1 MNDKIV
7 DSAEELE
14 NRENTST
21 MADEHQPSRK
31 RVSDDYENNA
41 TGNDD
46 DYYGENVN
54 ENGGQ
59 EKADEGQKNENGGQ
73 KQEEEGQKNEDGRQK
88 KEEGGQKKEKVEG
101 SDRII

>member
-31 RVSDDYENNA
+31 RVSDDYDNNA

-46 DYYGENVN
+46 DYYGENVT
-54 ENGGQ
+54 GRRRIG
-59 EKADEGQKNENGGQ
+59 EGRRRI
-73 KQEEEGQKNEDGRQK
+73 EE
-88 KEEGGQKKEKVEG
+88 
-101 SDRII
+101 